1 MSQSPIP
8 ASSTSPVAVSAA
20 VPVQTLPVPIQ
31 ATAGPD
37 VASTKAQMRF
47 DLHMDLV
54 LLRHLCFV
62 ENPFVRGSSGME
74 ETAKALAGSG
84 EAKFVGLTKKAVRDR
99 ALLLLDQHGK
109 ADAKKRKGS
118 GTDEEYGELER
129 LLLTELRDLQLEKD
143 KAKQPAAQAD
153 RARAEALR
161 EEACST
167 LASKS
172 LLASKSAE
180 PPAKRAKLC
189 ATEVVTACIREKNE
203 REAEAEKTR
212 MTLEERKVA
221 IQKKKLE
228 SKHSLVNI

>member
-1 MSQSPIP
+1 MLCGKSVCPRLFRNGGDCQSSCWI
-8 ASSTSPVAVSAA
+8 
-20 VPVQTLPVPIQ
+20 
-31 ATAGPD
+31 
-37 VASTKAQMRF
+37 
-47 DLHMDLV
+47 
-54 LLRHLCFV
+54 
-62 ENPFVRGSSGME
+62 
-74 ETAKALAGSG
+74 G

-99 ALLLLDQHGK
+99 VLLLLDQHGK

-129 LLLTELRDLQLEKD
+129 LLTELRDLQLEKD
-143 KAKQPAAQAD
+143 KAKQPAAQAAQAD

-180 PPAKRAKLC
+180 PPAKRAKLS

-203 REAEAEKTR
+203 SEAEAEKRR

-221 IQKKKLE
+221 IQEKQLEQAQSGEHLKLE
-228 SKHSLVNI
+228 SAKLELQKAELEAKVTQEKAERESRDKRDDMFMAIMNRVIEKL

>member
-1 MSQSPIP
+1 MSQLPIP
-8 ASSTSPVAVSAA
+8 ASSTSPVAASAA
-20 VPVQTLPVPIQ
+20 VPVQTLPVPTQ

-37 VASTKAQMRF
+37 VASPKAQMRF

-99 ALLLLDQHGK
+99 VLLLLDQHGK
-109 ADAKKRKGS
+109 ADAKKHKGS

-129 LLLTELRDLQLEKD
+129 LLTELRDLQLEKD

-180 PPAKRAKLC
+180 PPAKRAKLST
-189 ATEVVTACIREKNE
+189 TEVVTACIREKNE
-203 REAEAEKTR
+203 REAEAEKRR

-221 IQKKKLE
+221 IQEKQLE
-228 SKHSLVNI
+228 QAVW